1 MEYLLTKVYEVYVFF
16 LIKIL
21 DNYIELTN
29 GIITKCTMYPASL
42 GRATIDLHHALLWR
56 SC

>member
-1 MEYLLTKVYEVYVFF
+1 MKYMYFF
-16 LIKIL
+16 IKIL

-29 GIITKCTMYPASL
+29 RIITKCSMYPAL
-42 GRATIDLHHALLWR
+42 GRATIDLHHALWR